1 MIFERTKKDM
11 AALEIRDQ
19 VTVYDAFR
27 LFRDFCEVRFWDFC
41 GPAKPF

>member
-19 VTVYDAFR
+19 VTVYDASGCSEIFAKR
-27 LFRDFCEVRFWDFC
+27 LR
-41 GPAKPF
+41 